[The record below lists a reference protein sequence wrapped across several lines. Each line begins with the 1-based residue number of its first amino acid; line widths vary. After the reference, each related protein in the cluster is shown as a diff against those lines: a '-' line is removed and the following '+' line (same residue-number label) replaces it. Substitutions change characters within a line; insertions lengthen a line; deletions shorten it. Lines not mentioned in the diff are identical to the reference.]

1 MSFNLHDL
9 SISSIKSNSL
19 RSNRLEKFDDSQ
31 LLKIS
36 RKNQIEILQAKNHN
50 PPYVQKKV
58 ATKNK
63 EEEKNI
69 LNFYLKE
76 NPYARLH
83 HPNIL
88 YFYSSKRQ
96 DNTFFFDYEY
106 CDMTLSKYLSQNK
119 DKQFTEQE
127 IQLFTK
133 QILNAMNIIENIRKV
148 KCCILNPEAIFLNSN
163 TKYLIP
169 KIKYFSGNYV
179 LTKRLQNVQNED
191 FIYLA
196 PELLLKNFTIIYPE
210 IPSSNTF
217 WALGLIIFEMFF
229 GYYPFGK
236 NKNYFIGK
244 KDNLEIAITKGY
256 YEIPT
261 NKIISFELL
270 TFIHGL
276 LCDDPCKRINWK
288 DVTQQPF
295 LISKP
300 SEFTYCDFR
309 KKGFDKVTL
318 NIKKQNSITS
328 LLIDKYKNGNVGN
341 SSITM
346 SIISNS

>member
-1 MSFNLHDL
+1 MSFNLNDL
-9 SISSIKSNSL
+9 NNSNFKWNL
-19 RSNRLEKFDDSQ
+19 VRSNRLEIFDDTKLS
-31 LLKIS
+31 KMS
-36 RKNQIEILQAKNHN
+36 RKNQIEILQAKSHN

-58 ATKNK
+58 HTKDK
-63 EEEKNI
+63 EEEENI

-88 YFYSSKRQ
+88 YFYSSKKQ
-96 DNTFFFDYEY
+96 ENTFFFNYEY
-106 CDMTLSKYLSQNK
+106 CDMTLTQYLSENK

-148 KCCILNPEAIFLNSN
+148 KCCILNPDAIFVNSN

-179 LTKRLQNVQNED
+179 LTKRLLGED
-191 FIYLA
+191 FNYLA
-196 PELLLKNFTIIYPE
+196 PELLLRSSTIKHPE

-229 GYYPFGK
+229 GYHPFGK
-236 NKNYFIGK
+236 NKEGK
-244 KDNLEIAITKGY
+244 KDNLEHAITNGY
-256 YEIPT
+256 YELPK
-261 NKIISFELL
+261 NKVVSLELL
-270 TFIHGL
+270 SFIHGL
-276 LCDDPCKRINWK
+276 LCEDRYKRINWK

-295 LISKP
+295 LINNT
-300 SEFTYCDFR
+300 SEFTYCDF
-309 KKGFDKVTL
+309 KKKRFDKVML

-328 LLIDKYKNGNVGN
+328 LLIEKYKNGYFNYSN
-341 SSITM
+341 ESM
-346 SIISNS
+346 SIISNLC

>member
-1 MSFNLHDL
+1 MAFNLHDL
-9 SISSIKSNSL
+9 SNSSIKWSSL

-31 LLKIS
+31 LSKVS
-36 RKNQIEILQAKNHN
+36 RKKQIEILQAKNHN

-58 ATKNK
+58 PTKNEK
-63 EEEKNI
+63 EEKNI

-106 CDMTLSKYLSQNK
+106 CDMTLSEYLSQNK

-148 KCCILNPEAIFLNSN
+148 KCCILNPDAIFLNLN
-163 TKYLIP
+163 TNYLIP

-179 LTKRLQNVQNED
+179 LTKRLQNED
-191 FIYLA
+191 FLYLA
-196 PELLLKNFTIIYPE
+196 PELLVNKFTIEYPE

-229 GYYPFGK
+229 GYYLFGK
-236 NKNYFIGK
+236 NKDYFRGN
-244 KDNLEIAITKGY
+244 KDNLEMAITKGY

-276 LCDDPCKRINWK
+276 LCDDSCKRINWK

-295 LISKP
+295 LMNKP

-309 KKGFDKVTL
+309 KKGLDKVML

-328 LLIDKYKNGNVGN
+328 LLIDKYKNRYCNN